1 MALGAGVRL
10 SLEER
15 VSRTSS
21 GKVWTRPIA
30 PKQRAR
36 LPTAP
41 CGRSQFPERPLASAA
56 LGRKSS
62 SGEPPCGYLP
72 TKPTERELLT
82 ATAWLTCSY
91 LLGGLF
97 SRRSCP
103 SAFSSLFTREKRSQ
117 EVHWASTVPA
127 STEPCPRTS
136 AHVDTERDAVP
147 PSRPCLPR

>member
-15 VSRTSS
+15 VSREGVDEANCTKTKSQ
-21 GKVWTRPIA
+21 A
-30 PKQRAR
+30 PK
-36 LPTAP
+36 
-41 CGRSQFPERPLASAA
+41 GSQFPERPLASAA